1 MISSVV
7 FINIKG
13 EILIYRTFKDDITRS
28 EIQNFC
34 SQVVATKEYR
44 DNPILLMNG
53 VSYVSVPY
61 KDLILLATTKTNI
74 NCAMAVQFLYQL
86 IFICKAYFGGEITEN

>member
-7 FINIKG
+7 FLNTKG
-13 EILIYRTFKDDITRS
+13 EILIYRTFKNDIQRS
-28 EIQNFC
+28 DIQNFC
-34 SQVVATKEYR
+34 AQIVATKDYR

-53 VSYVSVPY
+53 VSYVNVPY

-74 NCAMAVQFLYQL
+74 NCVMAVQFLYHL
-86 IFICKAYFGGEITEN
+86 LFICKAYFGGEIT